1 MSLDAIAERPLTDQQ
16 RAALEARDLSVSLS
30 AGAGCGKT
38 FVLTERF
45 LAHVDPT
52 QVEPGG
58 LEELVAITFTDAAAR
73 EMRSRIR
80 GRCFER
86 LQAAASPEEA
96 AAWQRLMRSMDLARI
111 STIHSFCT
119 QLLRTHAVEAGLDPQ
134 FEVLDAAAAE
144 LLKLETVDD
153 RLRALLIAGQ
163 EDVLDL
169 AAKRGLDRLRD
180 DVASLAGPRA
190 DEAIERWLDAT
201 PEEVVA
207 RWKQFYETKVAPAA
221 LDELRLAPVLTALR
235 RLCDPTAAKSDH
247 LAARLTDLAGVIDCL
262 ATADF
267 SSCTDLLAEIVKQ
280 ARVADIRGV
289 KHWNN
294 ADDYEPLKQ
303 ACEQV
308 RELFRKCALSEPPDF
323 SAALEAASQGLA
335 LLRLVADVS
344 ESLKVAKARRN
355 QLEFDDLLARAH
367 QLLTD
372 PAHAAIRTQTAEKTR
387 LLMVDEF
394 QDTNPLQVR
403 IIQAFC
409 GDDWRQRGLFAVGD
423 FKQSIYRF
431 NGSEPQVSLD
441 LRNDLTPSGRL
452 SLTRNFRSQPAITD
466 FVNAIFHDEFVEYEP
481 LTPARP
487 QSTATPAVEFLW
499 TPDGDGDD
507 ADHEPVDRTPA
518 PKKRRRAGAAHDAR
532 VTEAQW
538 IARRL
543 IELINSQE
551 HLVVG
556 KDGEPRPLQLGDV
569 AVLLRTL
576 SNAQV
581 YEEAFRDHGLDYYLA
596 GGHAFYSQQE
606 IYDVLNLLR
615 AVASTVDEI
624 ALAGALRSPLF
635 SLTDETLFWLVQAR
649 GTLNAGLAAA
659 RPPDTLT
666 PEDAAK
672 VRRAGA
678 TISRLRA
685 EKDRLLV
692 ADLLAL
698 ALELTGY
705 DAILLTEFLGPRKAA
720 NLDKLL
726 EQARMLDRSSPGDL
740 QGFITQLSEFVVRAP
755 KEALAATQTEGDVI
769 RIMTIH
775 HAKGLEFPLVVL
787 PDLDRQRNPGSWQP
801 VLDVQLGPLLP
812 LEGEDKQG
820 CIGLDLYRRM
830 ENVEDLQERKRL
842 LYVACTRAADYL
854 ILSSGMADPTKPK
867 QDWLQLIDRHVNLVT
882 GGECSPLPPGY
893 AAPQVRVIT
902 EKPRIEGDTA
912 TVARGADLNRLV
924 VKTRELS
931 AKSPGE
937 LPRACEAIPV
947 DGRARRRFSFSQLT
961 GRLTLELEAVTNES
975 TASAPLDASE
985 SREGT
990 ARVDGREL
998 GALVH
1003 AVLER
1008 TDIRRQD
1015 GVRELCDF
1023 LAPQFSDLA
1032 PIELAAQAT
1041 AMIERFLRSPRATE
1055 LTASDVIR
1063 REVEFLL
1070 PWVPAGAG
1078 YDGRYLHGYLD
1089 CLYQDPQ
1096 GRWRLLDY
1104 KTNRAT
1110 ADNVR
1115 EVARR
1120 YELQMLV
1127 YTLACERALG
1137 QPLAECTLQL
1147 LDAGA
1152 EYSFQWDAAERRSG
1166 MDRITAA
1173 MESLRGGEDAPR

>member
-1 MSLDAIAERPLTDQQ
+1 MSLNAIAERPLTDQQ
-16 RAALEARDLSVSLS
+16 RAALEARDVSVSLS

-45 LAHVDPT
+45 LAHVDPA
-52 QVEPGG
+52 QIEPGG
-58 LEELVAITFTDAAAR
+58 LDELVAITFTDAAAR

-86 LQAAASPEEA
+86 LQTAVSPKEA
-96 AAWQRLMRSMDLARI
+96 AVWQRLIRSMDAARI

-119 QLLRTHAVEAGLDPQ
+119 QFLRTHAVEAGLDPQ

-153 RLRALLIAGQ
+153 RLRALSIAGQ
-163 EDVLDL
+163 EDVLEL
-169 AAKRGLDRLRD
+169 ASKRGLDRLRD

-207 RWKQFYETKVAPAA
+207 RWKQFYETEVAPAA
-221 LDELRLAPVLTALR
+221 LDELRQSPVVASLR
-235 RLCDPTAAKSDH
+235 RLCAPTAAKSAH
-247 LAARLTDLAGVIDCL
+247 HAVRLTDLAGAIDRL
-262 ATADF
+262 ATAEA
-267 SSCTDLLAEIVKQ
+267 SSCAELLAEIVKQ
-280 ARVADIRGV
+280 ARVADIRGA

-294 ADDYEPLKQ
+294 AEDYEPLKQ
-303 ACEQV
+303 ACERV
-308 RELFRKCALSEPPDF
+308 RGLFKKCALNEPPDF
-323 SAALEAASQGLA
+323 SAAHEAASQGLA
-335 LLRLVADVS
+335 LLRLVADVG

-372 PAHAAIRTQTAEKTR
+372 PAHAAIRTQTAETTR

-403 IIQAFC
+403 IVQAFC

-441 LRNDLTPSGRL
+441 LRKELTPSGRL
-452 SLTRNFRSQPAITD
+452 SLTKNFRSQPAITD
-466 FVNAIFHDEFVEYEP
+466 FVNAIFHDEFEGYEP

-487 QSTATPAVEFLW
+487 QTTATPAVEFLW

-507 ADHEPVDRTPA
+507 ADDEPVDGKPA

-543 IELINSQE
+543 VELIESQE

-556 KDGEPRPLQLGDV
+556 KEGQPRPLQLGDV

-576 SNAQV
+576 SDAQV

-635 SLTDETLFWLVQAR
+635 SLTDETLFWLVQAH

-659 RPPDTLT
+659 RVPETLT

-672 VRRAGA
+672 VRRAS
-678 TISRLRA
+678 TTLSRLRE

-692 ADLLAL
+692 ADLFAL

-720 NLDKLL
+720 NVDKLL

-755 KEALAATQTEGDVI
+755 KEALAATQTEGNVI

-787 PDLDRQRNPGSWQP
+787 PDLDRQRNQGSWQP
-801 VLDVQLGPLLP
+801 VLDLQLGPLLP

-830 ENVEDLQERKRL
+830 ENLEDLEERKRL

-854 ILSSGMADPTKPK
+854 VLSSGMADPTKPK
-867 QDWLQLIDRHVNLVT
+867 QDWLQLIDRHITLLT
-882 GGECSPLPPGY
+882 GAPCIPLPPGY
-893 AAPQVRVIT
+893 AAPQVRVIMD
-902 EKPRIEGDTA
+902 EPRIEGE
-912 TVARGADLNRLV
+912 VAPVPRGADLNRLIL
-924 VKTRELS
+924 KTRGLV
-931 AKSPGE
+931 AKSPGD
-937 LPRACEAIPV
+937 LPRECEAIAV

-961 GRLTLELEAVTNES
+961 GRLSLEQDAATEES
-975 TASAPLDASE
+975 ETSAPLDARE
-985 SREGT
+985 SLEGT
-990 ARVDGREL
+990 GRAEGREL

-1008 TDIRRQD
+1008 LNVSRHDD
-1015 GVRELCDF
+1015 VRELCDF

-1032 PIELAAQAT
+1032 PIALAAQAT

-1055 LTASDVIR
+1055 LTASNVVR

-1070 PWVPAGAG
+1070 PWAPAGAR
-1078 YDGRYLHGYLD
+1078 YDGRYLHGYID

-1115 EVARR
+1115 EIASR

-1127 YTLACERALG
+1127 YTLACERALD

-1147 LDAGA
+1147 LDAGV
-1152 EYSFQWDAAERRSG
+1152 EYPFQWDAAERRSG
-1166 MDRITAA
+1166 MDRIAAA
-1173 MESLRGGEDAPR
+1173 MESLMGGEDAPR